1 LLKSVNIWHKKT
13 LIAIMK
19 LLLILD
25 NNLIW
30 CYIVGHTQIDIL
42 LCRKLE
48 NSNSVFKAKY
58 CTLYL
63 ELSWHAVSGSAKVD
77 GREEPGLST
86 IDAGVLDYAL

>member
-1 LLKSVNIWHKKT
+1 MVNNIFLLKCNIYCFVKVCKHLTQKT

-25 NNLIW
+25 NYLIC

-48 NSNSVFKAKY
+48 N
-58 CTLYL
+58 
-63 ELSWHAVSGSAKVD
+63 
-77 GREEPGLST
+77 GREGPGIST
-86 IDAGVLDYAL
+86 IDAGVLDYALHVTHVTKTI